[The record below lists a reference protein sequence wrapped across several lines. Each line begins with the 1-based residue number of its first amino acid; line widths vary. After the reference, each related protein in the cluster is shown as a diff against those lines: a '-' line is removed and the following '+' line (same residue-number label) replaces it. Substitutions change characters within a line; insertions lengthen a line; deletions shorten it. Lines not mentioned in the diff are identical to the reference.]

1 MFVSAMRGNQPYKV
15 IDVFAGPGGLGEGF
29 SAFGNS
35 EGISPFSLALSIEK
49 DPIAHSTL
57 MLRSFYRQFDPE
69 KIPQE
74 YWSYAK
80 GEITKAELF
89 EFYPRQAK
97 AAAEEA
103 QCIELGKTPQ
113 QDVKNLISQ
122 RLNGSKK
129 WVLVGGPPCQAYSLV
144 GRARMRTT
152 DPDFE
157 DDERHFL
164 YKEYLRIIADHRPP
178 VFVMENVKGILSAQ
192 HSGKKI
198 IGSILSDLR
207 KPDIAVHGRSSG
219 LGYRLFSLVDNKP
232 PEKCE
237 PEDFLVKA
245 EKYGIP
251 QARHRMLI
259 LGIREDIHIT
269 PETLQKKDATS
280 VAQAIGD
287 LPKIRSTVSREPDA
301 LETWREILN
310 SITTEV
316 WYRKGR
322 SNGLSQT
329 VEKIDKALVSIHQ
342 RKLTAGAESM
352 SYSGQP
358 KIFPDW
364 YRNGCDGAVTNHAGR
379 GHMRSDLHRYLFV
392 SAFAA
397 ANGKSIHL
405 SDFPITLLPAHEN
418 VQEGIQ
424 NNHFS
429 DRFRVQVEGRPSTTI
444 TSHISKDGH
453 YFIHYDPSQCRS
465 LTVREAARLQT
476 FPDSYKFEGGRTAQY
491 HQVGNAVPPLL
502 SMQVAE
508 IVHDIL
514 KRLKN

>member
-1 MFVSAMRGNQPYKV
+1 MTSKEPYKV

-29 SAFGNS
+29 AALDYGT
-35 EGISPFSLALSIEK
+35 GTSLFRLSLSIEK
-49 DPIAHSTL
+49 DPTAHSTL
-57 MLRSFYRQFDPE
+57 LLRSFYRQFE
-69 KIPQE
+69 RGNVPQE

-80 GEITKAELF
+80 GEITKPELF
-89 EFYPRQAK
+89 DFYPRQAK

-103 QCIELGKTPQ
+103 QCIELGKTPHHE
-113 QDVKNLISQ
+113 VKKLISQ
-122 RLNGSKK
+122 RLNGSEK

-144 GRARMRTT
+144 GRARMRSTN
-152 DPDFE
+152 PDFE
-157 DDERHFL
+157 GDERHFL

-198 IGSILSDLR
+198 IESILSDLR
-207 KPDIAVHGRSSG
+207 KPDMAVNGRSSG
-219 LGYRLFSLVDNKP
+219 LGYRLFSLVDNKL
-232 PEKCE
+232 PEHCE

-269 PETLQKKDATS
+269 PETLQKSEATS

-287 LPKIRSTVSREPDA
+287 LPKIRSTVSREPDT
-301 LETWREILN
+301 LEIWREILG
-310 SITTEV
+310 SITSKA

-329 VEKIDKALVSIHQ
+329 VEIIDEALVNIQ
-342 RKLTAGAESM
+342 NRKLMAGAETM
-352 SYSGQP
+352 SYTRRP

-364 YRNGCDGAVTNHAGR
+364 YRHGCDGVVTNHAGR

-392 SAFAA
+392 SAYAE
-397 ANGKSIHL
+397 ANGKSVHL
-405 SDFPITLLPAHEN
+405 SDFPPALLPAHRN
-418 VQEGIQ
+418 VHESMK
-424 NNHFS
+424 NDYFS
-429 DRFRVQVEGRPSTTI
+429 DRFRVQVGGRPSTTI

-476 FPDSYKFEGGRTAQY
+476 FPDSYKFEGGRTSQY

-502 SMQVAE
+502 SMQVAA

-514 KRLKN
+514 NRLKV

>member
-1 MFVSAMRGNQPYKV
+1 MRDKESFKV

-29 SAFGNS
+29 SALGFNT
-35 EGISPFSLALSIEK
+35 GIPPFKLALSIEK
-49 DPIAHSTL
+49 DPTAHSTL
-57 MLRSFYRQFDPE
+57 LLRSFYRQFNPE

-74 YWSYAK
+74 YWSYSK

-89 EFYPRQAK
+89 DFYPQQAK
-97 AAAEEA
+97 AAADEA
-103 QCIELGKTPQ
+103 QCIELGKTPYHE
-113 QDVKNLISQ
+113 VKSLISQ
-122 RLNGSKK
+122 RLNGCEK

-144 GRARMRTT
+144 GRARMRSTN
-152 DPDFE
+152 PDFE
-157 DDERHFL
+157 GDERHFL

-198 IGSILSDLR
+198 IESILSDLR
-207 KPDIAVHGRSSG
+207 KPSAAVNGRSSD
-219 LGYRLFSLVDNKP
+219 LGYRLFSLVDTKP
-232 PEKCE
+232 PEQCE

-259 LGIREDIHIT
+259 LGVREDIHIT
-269 PETLQKKDATS
+269 PETLQESEATT

-287 LPKIRSTVSREPDA
+287 LPKIRSTVSKEPDT
-301 LETWREILN
+301 LELWREILG
-310 SITTEV
+310 SITSKA

-322 SNGLSQT
+322 GNSLSQT
-329 VEKIDKALVSIHQ
+329 IEKIDNALVTIQ
-342 RKLTAGAESM
+342 KRELMKGAETM
-352 SYSGQP
+352 SYTGTP
-358 KIFPDW
+358 KIYPGW
-364 YRNGCDGAVTNHAGR
+364 YRHGCDGVVTNHAGR

-392 SAFAA
+392 SAYAA
-397 ANGKSIHL
+397 ANGKSVHL
-405 SDFPITLLPAHEN
+405 SDFPKTLLPAHEN
-418 VQEGIQ
+418 VQEGVK
-424 NNHFS
+424 NSHFS
-429 DRFRVQVEGRPSTTI
+429 DRFRVQVRGRPSTTI

-476 FPDSYKFEGGRTAQY
+476 FPDSYKFEGGRTSQY

-502 SMQVAE
+502 SMQVAA
-508 IVHDIL
+508 IVQDIL
-514 KRLKN
+514 KRLKI

>member
-1 MFVSAMRGNQPYKV
+1 MAEQETYKV

-29 SAFGNS
+29 AAFAHGA
-35 EGISPFSLALSIEK
+35 GKPKFKLALSIEK
-49 DPIAHSTL
+49 DPAAHSTL
-57 MLRSFYRQFDPE
+57 LLRSFFRQFDPE

-80 GEITKAELF
+80 GEIARAELF
-89 EFYPRQAK
+89 ELYPQQAM

-103 QCIELGKTPQ
+103 QCIELGKTPAHE
-113 QDVKNLISQ
+113 VKNLISQ
-122 RLNGSKK
+122 RLNGSEK

-144 GRARMRTT
+144 GRARMRGTN
-152 DPDFE
+152 PDFE
-157 DDERHFL
+157 DDVRHFL
-164 YKEYLRIIADHRPP
+164 YREYLRIIADHRPP

-207 KPDIAVHGRSSG
+207 KPDVAVNGRSSG

-269 PETLQKKDATS
+269 PETLQESEATT

-287 LPKIRSTVSREPDA
+287 LPKIRSTVSKEPDT
-301 LETWREILN
+301 LELWREILD
-310 SITTEV
+310 SITAEA

-329 VEKIDKALVSIHQ
+329 VEKIDKALVNIRQ
-342 RKLTAGAESM
+342 RKLTTGAESM
-352 SYSGQP
+352 SYTGRP

-364 YRNGCDGAVTNHAGR
+364 YRHGCVDVVTNHAGR
-379 GHMRSDLHRYLFV
+379 GHMRSDLYRYLFV
-392 SAFAA
+392 SAYAA
-397 ANGKSIHL
+397 ANGKTVHL
-405 SDFPITLLPAHEN
+405 SDFPTELLPAHSN
-418 VQEGIQ
+418 VQEGVQ
-424 NNHFS
+424 NSHFS
-429 DRFRVQVEGRPSTTI
+429 DRFRAQVGGRPSTTI

-476 FPDSYKFEGGRTAQY
+476 FPDSYKFEGGRTSQY

-502 SMQVAE
+502 SMQVAA

-514 KRLKN
+514 KRLKI

>member
-1 MFVSAMRGNQPYKV
+1 MGDKEPYKV

-29 SAFGNS
+29 AALGS
-35 EGISPFSLALSIEK
+35 EAGKSKFKLALSIEK
-49 DPIAHSTL
+49 DPSAHSTL
-57 MLRSFYRQFDPE
+57 LLRSFYRQFDPE

-89 EFYPRQAK
+89 DLYPQQTK

-103 QCIELGKTPQ
+103 QCIELGKTPKHE
-113 QDVKNLISQ
+113 VKNLINQ
-122 RLNGSKK
+122 RLNDSEK
-129 WVLVGGPPCQAYSLV
+129 WVLVGGPPCQAYSIV
-144 GRARMRTT
+144 GRARMRSTN
-152 DPDFE
+152 PDFE
-157 DDERHFL
+157 DDVRHFL
-164 YKEYLRIIADHRPP
+164 YKEYLRIIVDHRPP
-178 VFVMENVKGILSAQ
+178 VFVMENVKGLLSAQ

-207 KPDIAVHGRSSG
+207 KPDVAINGRSSG
-219 LGYRLFSLVDNKP
+219 LGYRLFSLVDNKL

-259 LGIREDIHIT
+259 LGIREDIDIT
-269 PETLQKKDATS
+269 PETLQKSEAPS
-280 VAQAIGD
+280 VAQAISD
-287 LPKIRSTVSREPDA
+287 LPKIRSTVSKEPDT
-301 LETWREILN
+301 LGLWREILG
-310 SITTEV
+310 SITSEA
-316 WYRKGR
+316 WYHKGR

-329 VEKIDKALVSIHQ
+329 VKRIDEALVDIQ
-342 RKLTAGAESM
+342 KRELMAGAETM
-352 SYSGQP
+352 SYTGRP

-364 YRNGCDGAVTNHAGR
+364 YRHGCVDVVTNHAGR

-392 SAFAA
+392 SAYAA
-397 ANGKSIHL
+397 ANEKSVHL
-405 SDFPITLLPAHEN
+405 SDFPTALLPAHSN
-418 VQEGIQ
+418 VQEGVQ
-424 NNHFS
+424 NSHFS
-429 DRFRVQVEGRPSTTI
+429 DRFRVQLGERPSTTI

-476 FPDSYKFEGGRTAQY
+476 FPDSYKFEGGRTSQY

-514 KRLKN
+514 KRLKI

>member
-1 MFVSAMRGNQPYKV
+1 MKNKETPYKV

-29 SAFGNS
+29 AALGQGARKSKFR
-35 EGISPFSLALSIEK
+35 LALSIEK
-49 DPIAHSTL
+49 DPVAHSTL
-57 MLRSFYRQFDPE
+57 LLRSFYRQFDPE
-69 KIPQE
+69 QIPQE
-74 YWSYAK
+74 YWSYAR
-80 GEITKAELF
+80 GEITKAQLF
-89 EFYPRQAK
+89 EFYPRQAQ

-113 QDVKNLISQ
+113 HEVKNLISQ
-122 RLNGSKK
+122 RLNGSNK

-144 GRARMRTT
+144 GRARMRSTN
-152 DPDFE
+152 PDFE

-164 YKEYLRIIADHRPP
+164 YKEYLRIIADHQPP

-192 HSGKKI
+192 HSGRKI
-198 IGSILSDLR
+198 IGNILSDLR
-207 KPDIAVHGRSSG
+207 KPDMAIHSRSSG
-219 LGYRLFSLVDNKP
+219 LGYKLFSLVDNKP

-259 LGIREDIHIT
+259 LGVREDIHIT
-269 PETLQKKDATS
+269 PETLKEKEAIS
-280 VAQAIGD
+280 VSQVIGD
-287 LPKIRSTVSREPDA
+287 LPKIRSMVSREPDT
-301 LETWREILN
+301 LETWREILD
-310 SITTEV
+310 SITTEA

-322 SNGLSQT
+322 SNGLAQT
-329 VEKIDKALVSIHQ
+329 VEKIDEALVCIRQ
-342 RKLTAGAESM
+342 RRLMAGAESM
-352 SYSGQP
+352 SYTGQP
-358 KIFPDW
+358 KIYPDW
-364 YRNGCDGAVTNHAGR
+364 YRHGCDEVVTNHAGR

-392 SAFAA
+392 SAYAA

-405 SDFPITLLPAHEN
+405 SDFPTKLLPAHEN
-418 VQEGIQ
+418 VQEGVQ
-424 NNHFS
+424 NSHFS
-429 DRFRVQVEGRPSTTI
+429 DRFRVQVGGRPSTTI

-476 FPDSYKFEGGRTAQY
+476 FPDSYIFEGGRTSQY

-508 IVHDIL
+508 VVHDIL
-514 KRLKN
+514 MRLKI

>member
-1 MFVSAMRGNQPYKV
+1 MTDKEPYKV

-29 SAFGNS
+29 SALGCNS
-35 EGISPFSLALSIEK
+35 GKSSFKLALSIEK
-49 DPIAHSTL
+49 DSTAHSTL
-57 MLRSFYRQFDPE
+57 LLRSFYRQFDPE
-69 KIPQE
+69 KIPPE

-80 GEITKAELF
+80 GEIAKAELF
-89 EFYPRQAK
+89 ELYPQQAK

-103 QCIELGKTPQ
+103 QCIELGKTPHNE
-113 QDVKNLISQ
+113 VKKLISQ
-122 RLNGSKK
+122 RLNGCEK

-144 GRARMRTT
+144 GRARMRSTN
-152 DPDFE
+152 PDFE

-164 YKEYLRIIADHRPP
+164 YKEYLRIIVDHRPP

-198 IGSILSDLR
+198 IESILSDLR
-207 KPDIAVHGRSSG
+207 KPSVAVNGRSSG
-219 LGYRLFSLVDNKP
+219 LGYKLFSLVDNKL

-259 LGIREDIHIT
+259 LGIREDINIT
-269 PETLQKKDATS
+269 PETLQESEATS

-287 LPKIRSTVSREPDA
+287 LPKIRSTVSKEPDT
-301 LETWREILN
+301 LDLWREILG
-310 SITTEV
+310 SITSEA
-316 WYRKGR
+316 WYKKGR
-322 SNGLSQT
+322 DSSLSQT
-329 VEKIDKALVSIHQ
+329 IEKIDNALVTIQ
-342 RKLTAGAESM
+342 KRELMAGAETM
-352 SYSGQP
+352 SYTGTP
-358 KIFPDW
+358 KIYPSW
-364 YRNGCDGAVTNHAGR
+364 YRHGCDGVVTNHAGR

-392 SAFAA
+392 SAYAA
-397 ANGKSIHL
+397 ANGKSVHL
-405 SDFPITLLPAHEN
+405 SDFPKVLLPAHEN
-418 VQEGIQ
+418 VQEGVK
-424 NNHFS
+424 NSHFS
-429 DRFRVQVEGRPSTTI
+429 DRFRVQVRGRPSTTI

-476 FPDSYKFEGGRTAQY
+476 FPDSYKFEGGRTSQY

-502 SMQVAE
+502 SMQVAA

-514 KRLKN
+514 NRLKI

>member
-1 MFVSAMRGNQPYKV
+1 MRDKEPFKV

-29 SAFGNS
+29 SALGFNAGRPS
-35 EGISPFSLALSIEK
+35 FKLALSIEK
-49 DPIAHSTL
+49 DPTAHNTL
-57 MLRSFYRQFDPE
+57 MLRSFYRQFAPE
-69 KIPQE
+69 IIPKE

-89 EFYPRQAK
+89 ELYPQQAK

-103 QCIELGKTPQ
+103 RCIELGKTPAHE
-113 QDVKNLISQ
+113 VKNLISQ
-122 RLNGSKK
+122 RLNGSTK

-144 GRARMRTT
+144 GRARMKTT
-152 DPDFE
+152 KPDFE
-157 DDERHFL
+157 DDVRHFL
-164 YKEYLRIIADHRPP
+164 YREYLQIIADHRPP

-192 HSGKKI
+192 HSGRKI
-198 IGSILSDLR
+198 IESILSDL
-207 KPDIAVHGRSSG
+207 KNPDAAVNGRNSG
-219 LGYRLFSLVDNKP
+219 LGYRLFSLVDNKA

-237 PEDFLVKA
+237 PEDFLVRA

-259 LGIREDIHIT
+259 LGIRDDIHIT
-269 PETLQKKDATS
+269 PEILKESDAVS

-287 LPKIRSTVSREPDA
+287 LPKIRSTVSKEPDTI
-301 LETWREILN
+301 ETWREILD
-310 SITTEV
+310 SITSEA
-316 WYRKGR
+316 WFRKGR
-322 SNGLSQT
+322 SNGLAQT
-329 VEKIDKALVSIHQ
+329 VEKIDDALGSIRQ
-342 RKLTAGAESM
+342 SRLTAGAESM
-352 SYSGQP
+352 SYTGRP

-364 YRNGCDGAVTNHAGR
+364 YRAGCDGVVTNHAGR

-392 SAFAA
+392 SAYAA
-397 ANGKSIHL
+397 ANGKSVHL
-405 SDFPITLLPAHEN
+405 SDFPKALLPAHEN
-418 VQEGIQ
+418 VQEGVK
-424 NNHFS
+424 NSHFS
-429 DRFRVQVEGRPSTTI
+429 DRFRVQVRGRPSTTI

-514 KRLKN
+514 KRLKI

>member
-1 MFVSAMRGNQPYKV
+1 MAGGKEPYKV

-29 SAFGNS
+29 SALGY
-35 EGISPFSLALSIEK
+35 GAGKSPFKLALSIEK
-49 DPIAHSTL
+49 DPTAHSTL

-80 GEITKAELF
+80 GEIAKAELF

-103 QCIELGKTPQ
+103 QCIELGKTPPHE
-113 QDVKNLISQ
+113 VKNLISQ

-144 GRARMRTT
+144 GRARMRGTN
-152 DPDFE
+152 PAFE
-157 DDERHFL
+157 DDERHFF
-164 YKEYLRIIADHRPP
+164 YKEYLRIIVDHRPP

-198 IGSILSDLR
+198 IESILSDLR
-207 KPDIAVHGRSSG
+207 NPGVAVSGRSSG
-219 LGYRLFSLVDNKP
+219 LGYKLFSLVDSKSN
-232 PEKCE
+232 EHCE

-245 EKYGIP
+245 EQYGIP
-251 QARHRMLI
+251 QARHRILI
-259 LGIREDIHIT
+259 LGIREDIHIK
-269 PETLQKKDATS
+269 PETLQKSGATT

-287 LPKIRSTVSREPDA
+287 LPKIRSTVSREPDS
-301 LETWREILN
+301 LEIWREILG
-310 SITTEV
+310 SITSEI

-329 VEKIDKALVSIHQ
+329 VKKIDDALVDIQ
-342 RKLTAGAESM
+342 KRKLMAGAETM
-352 SYSGQP
+352 SYTGRP
-358 KIFPDW
+358 KIFSDW
-364 YRNGCDGAVTNHAGR
+364 YRQGCDGVVTNHAGR

-392 SAFAA
+392 SAYAA
-397 ANGKSIHL
+397 ANGKSVHL
-405 SDFPITLLPAHEN
+405 NDFPAELLPAHSN
-418 VQEGIQ
+418 VQEGAQ
-424 NNHFS
+424 NDKFS
-429 DRFRVQVEGRPSTTI
+429 DRFRVQVGERPSSTI

-514 KRLKN
+514 KRIRV